1 MTKARPA
8 EERRED
14 LLAAARTLFVRQGIS
29 GTTLGEVTAAAGVS
43 KGLFYL
49 YFSSKEDLV
58 LAMKEQFS
66 SRFADDMQL
75 AVVGVED
82 WAAKLDAIVEVLFE
96 DFRDLRELHV
106 VLFHHEDPEAPR
118 GLTEG
123 NRAVVVLREL
133 LAEGMAV
140 GAYRVED
147 PETTAILLF
156 HAIHAFDPE
165 PHGYVVPGD
174 DAILDAAKSLFRRA
188 AGVEPER
195 VGRGAERSVLMG
207 GRVRG

>member
-1 MTKARPA
+1 MTRARPA

-14 LLAAARTLFVRQGIS
+14 LLAAARALFVAQGIS
-29 GTTLGEVTAAAGVS
+29 GTTLGEITAAAGVS

-66 SRFADDMQL
+66 SKFATDMQR
-75 AVVGVED
+75 AISDADE
-82 WAAKLDAIVEVLFE
+82 WPAKLDASVEVLFD
-96 DFRDLRELHV
+96 DFRALNELHV
-106 VLFHHEDPEAPR
+106 VLFHHEDPEAPM

-133 LAEGMAV
+133 LEEGTAA

-147 PETTAILLF
+147 PQTTAILLF

-165 PHGYVVPGD
+165 PHGYLVPGD
-174 DAILDAAKSLFRRA
+174 DAILHAAKYLFRRV
-188 AGVEPER
+188 AGVKTE
-195 VGRGAERSVLMG
+195 GRA
-207 GRVRG
+207 

>member
-14 LLAAARTLFVRQGIS
+14 LLAAARKLFVTQGIS

-66 SRFADDMQL
+66 SQFATDMQR
-75 AVVGVED
+75 AIADAGPGD
-82 WAAKLDAIVEVLFE
+82 WAAKLDGTVEALFE
-96 DFRDLRELHV
+96 DFRDLNELHV
-106 VLFHHEDPEAPR
+106 VLFHHEDPEALK
-118 GLTEG
+118 GSTEG
-123 NRAVVVLREL
+123 NRAVVVLRQL
-133 LAEGMAV
+133 LEEGMAAA
-140 GAYRVED
+140 AYKVDD
-147 PETTAILLF
+147 PGTTAILLF

-165 PHGYVVPGD
+165 PHGYPIPNDDEVVR
-174 DAILDAAKSLFRRA
+174 AAKELFRRA
-188 AGVEPER
+188 AG
-195 VGRGAERSVLMG
+195 L
-207 GRVRG
+207 

>member
-1 MTKARPA
+1 VTRARPA
-8 EERRED
+8 AERRED
-14 LLAAARTLFVRQGIS
+14 LLAAARTLFVAQGIS
-29 GTTLGEVTAAAGVS
+29 GTTLGEITAAAGVS

-66 SRFADDMQL
+66 SKFAADMQ
-75 AVVGVED
+75 AAISGVDD
-82 WAAKLDAIVEVLFE
+82 WAAKLDASVEAVFL
-96 DFRDLRELHV
+96 DFRDLNELHA
-106 VLFHHEDPEAPR
+106 VLFHHEDPEAPI

-133 LAEGMAV
+133 LEEGTTA

-165 PHGYVVPGD
+165 PHGYHVPAD
-174 DAILDAAKSLFRRA
+174 DAILHAAKHLFRRA
-188 AGVEPER
+188 AGVE
-195 VGRGAERSVLMG
+195 AEIPA
-207 GRVRG
+207 

>member
-1 MTKARPA
+1 MTRARPA

-14 LLAAARTLFVRQGIS
+14 LLAAARRLFVAQGIS

-66 SRFADDMQL
+66 SKFATDMQR
-75 AVVGVED
+75 AISKAGD
-82 WAAKLDAIVEVLFE
+82 WAEKLDASVDVLFD
-96 DFRDLRELHV
+96 DFRALNELHV
-106 VLFHHEDPEAPR
+106 VLFHHEDPEALS

-133 LAEGMAV
+133 LEAGTSA

-147 PETTAILLF
+147 PDTTAILLF
-156 HAIHAFDPE
+156 HSIHAFDPE
-165 PHGYVVPGD
+165 PHGYLVPAD
-174 DAILDAAKSLFRRA
+174 DAILRAAKHLFRRV
-188 AGVEPER
+188 AGVKS
-195 VGRGAERSVLMG
+195 RSEV
-207 GRVRG
+207 

>member
-1 MTKARPA
+1 MGAMTRARPA

-14 LLAAARTLFVRQGIS
+14 LLAAARTLFVAQGIS
-29 GTTLGEVTAAAGVS
+29 GTTLGEITAAAGVS

-66 SRFADDMQL
+66 SKFATDMEL
-75 AVVGVED
+75 AISGVED
-82 WAAKLDAIVEVLFE
+82 WAAKLDACVEVLFE
-96 DFRDLRELHV
+96 DFRDLNELHV
-106 VLFHHEDPEAPR
+106 VLFHHEDPEAPA

-133 LAEGMAV
+133 LEEGTAA

-147 PETTAILLF
+147 ADTTAILLF

-165 PHGYVVPGD
+165 PHGYLVPED
-174 DAILDAAKSLFRRA
+174 EAILSAAKHLFRRA
-188 AGVEPER
+188 AGVE
-195 VGRGAERSVLMG
+195 AEIPA
-207 GRVRG
+207 

>member
-1 MTKARPA
+1 MTRARPA
-8 EERRED
+8 EERREE
-14 LLAAARTLFVRQGIS
+14 LLAAARRLFVAQGIS
-29 GTTLGEVTAAAGVS
+29 GTTLGEITAAAGVS

-66 SRFADDMQL
+66 SKFATDMDRAISDADDW
-75 AVVGVED
+75 G
-82 WAAKLDAIVEVLFE
+82 AKLDATVEVLFE
-96 DFRDLRELHV
+96 DFRALNELHV
-106 VLFHHEDPEAPR
+106 VLFHHEDPEAPAA
-118 GLTEG
+118 LTEG

-133 LAEGMAV
+133 LEKGTAA

-165 PHGYVVPGD
+165 PHGYLVPGD
-174 DAILDAAKSLFRRA
+174 DAILRAAQHLFRRV
-188 AGVEPER
+188 AGAEPE
-195 VGRGAERSVLMG
+195 GRA
-207 GRVRG
+207 